1 MKRIK
6 LIALFMAVMMAFTSV
21 TVFAAETDAEVG
33 EKLDFTLD
41 SPYKDVDWDTFTAY
55 KGNLHTHSSVSDGSE
70 TFKNMIQA
78 AYDQDYDILAFSEHG
93 ITGRAWDQKP
103 FIRPLYMYQVATDY
117 RDRSPLTTEEFNAY
131 KDGSAALSSTGE
143 ARGKG
148 IFCVTGANEL
158 NAVTISKSHVNGY
171 FLPSNVGNM
180 DWGFENATG
189 FDYALSLVEKNGGVS
204 HINHPGD
211 ILGSKWNPSVVS
223 DPENVE
229 FFADYLLR
237 YKSCLGIEAVNGFT
251 SLTAYDRI
259 LWDNLLTYCLPYGK
273 NVFGFAGA
281 DAHDK
286 GRLNSC
292 WEYFMLDEV
301 SEESLRECME
311 KGAFFGATHNVR
323 ANDIIGPETDLNAP
337 DGVMQPVAVINSL
350 KTEGHKIILDAS
362 NADYVTWIANG
373 KVIARNDFENKEGVV
388 VLDLDEYD
396 TDELLYVRCEVFNEN
411 GLIYSQPIVI
421 DHGAEPMT
429 YQPATGFKAAMHKIG
444 FALKSTRIVVIIQKI
459 IEAIQRS
466 IAK

>member
-6 LIALFMAVMMAFTSV
+6 FIALFMAMIIALTPL
-21 TVFAAETDAEVG
+21 TAFAAVTDAEPG
-33 EKLDFTLD
+33 TKLDFTLD
-41 SPYKDVDWDTFTAY
+41 SPYKDVDWDTFKAY
-55 KGNLHTHSSVSDGSE
+55 KTNLHTHSSVSDGNE
-70 TFKNMIQA
+70 TFRNMIQA
-78 AYDQDYDILAFSEHG
+78 AYDQDFDILAFSEHG

-103 FIRPLYMYQVATDY
+103 FIRPLYLYQIAAGY
-117 RDRSPLTTEEFNAY
+117 GDRASLTTEEFNAY
-131 KDGSAALSSTGE
+131 KDGSAPVSSTGE

-158 NAVTISKSHVNGY
+158 NAVTVSQSHVNGY
-171 FLPSNVGNM
+171 FLPSSVGNM
-180 DWGFENATG
+180 DWGFENG
-189 FDYALSLVEKNGGVS
+189 YDYALSMVEKYGGIS

-211 ILGSKWNPSVVS
+211 ILGSKWDSSVVS
-223 DPENVE
+223 KPENVE
-229 FFADYLLR
+229 FFADFLLR
-237 YKSCLGIEAVNGFT
+237 YKSCLGVEAVNGFT

-273 NVFGFAGA
+273 TVYGFAGA

-292 WEYFMLDEV
+292 WEYFMLDTV
-301 SEESLRECME
+301 SEESIRECME
-311 KGAFFGATHNVR
+311 NGAFFGATHTVR
-323 ANDIIGPETDLNAP
+323 ANDVIGPETDVQAP
-337 DGVMQPVAVINSL
+337 DGIMQPVAVINSL

-362 NADYVTWIANG
+362 NVDYVTWIANG

-388 VLDLDEYD
+388 ALDLDEFD

-421 DHGAEPMT
+421 DHGTEPLT
-429 YQPATGFKAAMHKIG
+429 YQPATGFKATMHKIG

-459 IEAIQRS
+459 VEAIQRA